1 MLLLLYK
8 KILAFGSV
16 KKLKEIIK
24 EANKEVHVSM
34 NIKKP
39 YYIEAS
45 YMTCGKGY
53 LYDKDAKDDNL
64 ETGGVFDLSPTRTQY
79 VHTQDKL
86 FMMPIFEKSDF

>member
-39 YYIEAS
+39 
-45 YMTCGKGY
+45 
-53 LYDKDAKDDNL
+53 
-64 ETGGVFDLSPTRTQY
+64 F
-79 VHTQDKL
+79 
-86 FMMPIFEKSDF
+86 